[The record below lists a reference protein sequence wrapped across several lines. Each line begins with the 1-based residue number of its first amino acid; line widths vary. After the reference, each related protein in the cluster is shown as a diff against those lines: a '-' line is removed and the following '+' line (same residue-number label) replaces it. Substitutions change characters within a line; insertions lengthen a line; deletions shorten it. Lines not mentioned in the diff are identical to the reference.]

1 MAALRADLVFSY
13 WIYVWYILYAFH
25 FTIYSPKIALILG
38 VIDNLI
44 MLLLMILYGTSRRT
58 IFYFIVINTL
68 IKAVPLY
75 YLRNEVIQTRDVYFT
90 CILFVV
96 FVLWLHLNQQSLVG
110 NMKLVHDS
118 LVYGKDQTP
127 FMALLAQ
134 IQKNYKNM
142 DVKIWM

>member
-13 WIYVWYILYAFH
+13 WIYVWYILYAFKI
-25 FTIYSPKIALILG
+25 TMYSPKIALILG

-44 MLLLMILYGTSRRT
+44 MLLLMLVYGTSRRT

-75 YLRNEVIQTRDVYFT
+75 YLRNEVIQTRDVYFA

-96 FVLWLHLNQQSLVG
+96 FVLWLHLNQQSLAG

-118 LVYGKDQTP
+118 LLYGKDQTP
-127 FMALLAQ
+127 FMALIAQ
-134 IQKNYKNM
+134 IKKNYKNM
-142 DVKIWM
+142 EIL